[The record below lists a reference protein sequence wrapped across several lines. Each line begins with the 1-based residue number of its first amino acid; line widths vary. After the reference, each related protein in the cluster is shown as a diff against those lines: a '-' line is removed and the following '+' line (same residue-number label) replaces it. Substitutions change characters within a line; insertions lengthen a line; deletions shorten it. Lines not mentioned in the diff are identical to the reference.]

1 MPAEEQHYLQ
11 SEIDRLTEERFW
23 LLLEIMVL
31 AALFY
36 EIVTYQ
42 KEKLN
47 IKRLGIKLIGQGL
60 LIWYAYSTVNKIWNV
75 VELYYNRQEVKK
87 YEHIEVRLN
96 NHNFHTPDHY
106 FSDATVEE
114 YTSFRVLCLTL

>member
-23 LLLEIMVL
+23 LLLEIIVL

-75 VELYYNRQEVKK
+75 VELYYNRRLVQVECGILKRFPVKAA
-87 YEHIEVRLN
+87 R
-96 NHNFHTPDHY
+96 
-106 FSDATVEE
+106 S
-114 YTSFRVLCLTL
+114 